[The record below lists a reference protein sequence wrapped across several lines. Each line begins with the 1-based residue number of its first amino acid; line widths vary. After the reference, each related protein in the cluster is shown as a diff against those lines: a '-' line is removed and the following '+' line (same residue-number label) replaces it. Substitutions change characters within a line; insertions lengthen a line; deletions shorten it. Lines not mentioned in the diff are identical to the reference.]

1 MKALIRRLLGGF
13 RTIYQQYVEPYDKK
27 KYTKIGK
34 HTIVAGNTHVVPRN
48 MEIDDYCVIQDRL
61 NFISFKGKLYVKKYS
76 VISSGVTI
84 VPASHQLT
92 VGVPFYLSTVG
103 HINDKEGD
111 VCIDEDCWIGTGAII
126 LSNCHIGRGAV
137 VAAGAVVTKD
147 VPAYAVVAGVPAKI
161 IASKFTLEQ
170 ILKHET
176 ILYPEGERMSSAELQ
191 CLFSHYYQGMRS
203 IGHDDLSN
211 EKQTAVD
218 VLMSEKGMIN
228 YQHNIE

>member
-27 KYTKIGK
+27 KYAKIGN
-34 HTIVAGNTHVVPRN
+34 HTIIAGNTHVVPRN

-103 HINDKEGD
+103 
-111 VCIDEDCWIGTGAII
+111 
-126 LSNCHIGRGAV
+126 L
-137 VAAGAVVTKD
+137 
-147 VPAYAVVAGVPAKI
+147 
-161 IASKFTLEQ
+161 
-170 ILKHET
+170 
-176 ILYPEGERMSSAELQ
+176 
-191 CLFSHYYQGMRS
+191 
-203 IGHDDLSN
+203 
-211 EKQTAVD
+211 
-218 VLMSEKGMIN
+218 
-228 YQHNIE
+228 